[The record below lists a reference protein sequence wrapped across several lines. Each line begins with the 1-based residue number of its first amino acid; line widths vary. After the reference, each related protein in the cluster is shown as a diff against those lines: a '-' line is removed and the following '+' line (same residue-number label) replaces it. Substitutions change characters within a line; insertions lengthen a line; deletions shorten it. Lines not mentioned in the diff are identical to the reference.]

1 MSVLTVENVKKS
13 FGDLE
18 VIKDISFSLNDG
30 EVLAIIGPSGSGK
43 STLLR
48 SINMLETVDGGTITI
63 CDDVLVSGEVPVY
76 ASKEMQRKIR
86 LNTGLVFQNYNL
98 FPHFSVLRNI
108 TEAPV
113 RVLGMDKDEAEK
125 IARELLKKMGLS
137 ASFSGTGELVTG
149 QIPSA
154 GQSIPGGGQVLLY
167 LGETPEERTVTVP
180 DFTGMTR
187 QQASDAS
194 GGLYLLISGNPA
206 AAPAVTVA
214 TQNIPAGAQV
224 KLGTTVT
231 LTFYDQAARD

>member
-1 MSVLTVENVKKS
+1 
-13 FGDLE
+13 
-18 VIKDISFSLNDG
+18 
-30 EVLAIIGPSGSGK
+30 
-43 STLLR
+43 
-48 SINMLETVDGGTITI
+48 MLED
-63 CDDVLVSGEVPVY
+63 LSGLTS
-76 ASKEMQRKIR
+76 AQA
-86 LNTGLVFQNYNL
+86 G
-98 FPHFSVLRNI
+98 
-108 TEAPV
+108 
-113 RVLGMDKDEAEK
+113 DK
-125 IARELLKKMGLS
+125 LKKMGLS

-214 TQNIPAGAQV
+214 TQNIPAGTQV